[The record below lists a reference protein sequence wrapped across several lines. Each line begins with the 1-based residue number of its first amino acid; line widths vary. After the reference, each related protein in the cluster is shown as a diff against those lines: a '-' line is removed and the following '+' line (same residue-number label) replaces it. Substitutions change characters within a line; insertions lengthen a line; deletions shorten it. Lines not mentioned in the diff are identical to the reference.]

1 MFENLLNNLKSPVSR
16 VIKKSQT
23 ETNTNGIFKAILF
36 SAILSLI
43 NILGIVALILS
54 KYSKKIDLYSNL
66 SYSDLW
72 SKRFEILNNSNLIST
87 FFKGWLAFALTIF
100 IVSIML
106 FIIAK
111 IIKAEINFSKTTS
124 IVNNSIIPYMT
135 FSILGIILGYIY
147 SPIGLFVTFFATI
160 FTLFTLL
167 SSYRIILQLK
177 NPDTLIKVSS
187 IVVTLTMIA
196 VMIIISIL
204 KDISLVNTSN
214 LLEMLSLLRI
224 S

>member
-1 MFENLLNNLKSPVSR
+1 
-16 VIKKSQT
+16 
-23 ETNTNGIFKAILF
+23 
-36 SAILSLI
+36 
-43 NILGIVALILS
+43 
-54 KYSKKIDLYSNL
+54 
-66 SYSDLW
+66 
-72 SKRFEILNNSNLIST
+72 
-87 FFKGWLAFALTIF
+87 
-100 IVSIML
+100 
-106 FIIAK
+106 
-111 IIKAEINFSKTTS
+111 
-124 IVNNSIIPYMT
+124 MT